1 MRAYAL
7 IALISAVV
15 TFFATWATLK
25 VSHKYKLY
33 PQIRARDVHTRPTP
47 RLGGIGMFI
56 GFLVALGSAGLF
68 GWFRSVFAEP
78 IHIIAI
84 AVAATIIT
92 IIGFLDDLYDL
103 DWTLKLAGQ
112 FIVAG
117 ILAWQGV
124 QIISLPIAGLTIGSF
139 GTSLVATVFITV
151 LVMNAVNFIDG
162 LDGLVSGVALI
173 GTMTFF
179 GYTYLL
185 AQKTSPTN
193 YFNSASLISAIV
205 IGMCVGF
212 LPLNWRPAKIFMG
225 DTGAMLLGLL
235 MATSALTVTGQIDP
249 HMIGQ
254 DDLVPAFIPLILPLA
269 ILILPLLD
277 FSLAVLRRLRAGKSP
292 FAADRQHLHH
302 RLQDLGHGHVG
313 SVLVFYI
320 WTALISVSCLL
331 FFFWSWEWILLFDL
345 VGAILATGYTIWPI
359 IAKRMKGKSVVAN

>member
-1 MRAYAL
+1 MRAYVL
-7 IALISAVV
+7 IALIAAVV
-15 TFFATWATLK
+15 TYLATWATLK
-25 VSHKYKLY
+25 ISHKYKLY
-33 PQIRARDVHTRPTP
+33 PQIRARDVHTKPTP
-47 RLGGIGMFI
+47 RLGGVAMFT
-56 GFLVALGSAGLF
+56 GFLVAMGAAGMF
-68 GWFRSVFAEP
+68 GWFRSVFADP
-78 IHIIAI
+78 IHIVAI
-84 AVAATIIT
+84 VAAAAIIT
-92 IIGFLDDLYDL
+92 VIGFLDDLYDL

-112 FIVAG
+112 FVVAG
-117 ILAWQGV
+117 VLAWQGV
-124 QIISLPIAGLTIGSF
+124 QIVSLPIGGLTIGSF
-139 GTSLVATVFITV
+139 GTSLVATVFLTV

-173 GTMTFF
+173 GTLTFF

-212 LPLNWRPAKIFMG
+212 LPHNWRPAKIFMG
-225 DTGAMLLGLL
+225 DSGAMLLGLL

-249 HMIGQ
+249 HMVGQ
-254 DDLVPAFIPLILPLA
+254 DDLLPAFIPLILPLA

-331 FFFWSWEWILLFDL
+331 FFFWTWEAILVFDIFG
-345 VGAILATGYTIWPI
+345 VILATLYTIWPI
-359 IAKRMKGKSVVAN
+359 IRRRMKEAQNG

>member
-1 MRAYAL
+1 MRAYVL
-7 IALISAVV
+7 IALIAAVV
-15 TFFATWATLK
+15 TYLATWATLK

-33 PQIRARDVHTRPTP
+33 PQIRARDVHTKPTP
-47 RLGGIGMFI
+47 RLGGVAMFI
-56 GFLVALGSAGLF
+56 GFLAAMGSAGLF
-68 GWFRSVFAEP
+68 GWFRSVFADP
-78 IHIIAI
+78 IHIAAI
-84 AVAATIIT
+84 VAAAAIIT
-92 IIGFLDDLYDL
+92 LIGFLDDLYDL

-112 FIVAG
+112 FVVAG

-124 QIISLPIAGLTIGSF
+124 QIVSLPIGGLTIGSF
-139 GTSLVATVFITV
+139 GTSLVATVFLTV

-173 GTMTFF
+173 GTLTFF

-205 IGMCVGF
+205 IGMCIGF
-212 LPLNWRPAKIFMG
+212 LPHNWRPAKIFMG
-225 DTGAMLLGLL
+225 DSGAMLLGLL

-249 HMIGQ
+249 HMVGQ
-254 DDLVPAFIPLILPLA
+254 DDLLPAFIPLILPLA

-331 FFFWSWEWILLFDL
+331 FFFWPWGAILAFDL
-345 VGAILATGYTIWPI
+345 VGIILATLYTVWPLVR
-359 IAKRMKGKSVVAN
+359 KRIKEKQHA